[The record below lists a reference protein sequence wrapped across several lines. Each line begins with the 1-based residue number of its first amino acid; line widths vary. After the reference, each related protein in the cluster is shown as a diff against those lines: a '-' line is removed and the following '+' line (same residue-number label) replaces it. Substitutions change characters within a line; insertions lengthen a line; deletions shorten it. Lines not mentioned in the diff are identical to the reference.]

1 MTSLGR
7 VRPLVTSDL
16 ARVVEIERETF
27 SDPWSRASF
36 ASSLKESHIRALA
49 VVNGSAEVVGYGLA
63 TVVADEGEILN
74 LAVARDRRGQG
85 FGRLILDA
93 LLKSLWAEGV
103 EKAYLEV
110 RRSNEPAIALYRAAG
125 FQPLGVRPGYYA
137 IPRED
142 ALTMAL
148 ELGSQTARKR

>member
-1 MTSLGR
+1 VNSLGR

-16 ARVVEIERETF
+16 ARVVQIERETF

-36 ASSLKESHIRALA
+36 ATSLREPHVRALGL
-49 VVNGSAEVVGYGLA
+49 VNGAAELVGYGLA
-63 TVVADEGEILN
+63 TVIADEGEILN
-74 LAVARDRRGQG
+74 LAVARERRGKG
-85 FGRLILDA
+85 YGRLILDA
-93 LLKSLWAEGV
+93 LLKALWAEGV

-148 ELGSQTARKR
+148 ELGSQTAKEG